1 MTLPT
6 FPTLPGI
13 GLPKKSPIWST
24 VKQPSIG
31 GQESRFAQWSYPK
44 YHYEYPFEFLRDFSG
59 YTEFDSL
66 VAFYNSVNGSAG
78 FWQYTDPKDNL
89 IVNQP
94 LATGDG
100 TTTAFQLV
108 RSKGGFTEPV
118 FLPTAISLTRS
129 DFLGSTLMYPT
140 ARTNYVRNPRAEG
153 AIAGTPG
160 TTPTYWSVSPAT
172 NRQIVGTGTVGG
184 VSYVDIRIYGTQ
196 PGSGTQLA
204 ISLYL
209 DGANTTVTVG
219 NYTFTASAWVQVVA
233 GALPSG
239 GSLELHI
246 GEYGTGTSYFP
257 GTPVSSPGTW
267 QRTSTTTTITDPT
280 ITSADAMVWVY
291 CTGGQTFD
299 FTLRVGGPQLELGS
313 TATSLILPPSGSPA
327 VTTIT
332 DYGLLS
338 NGVIVMASAPASGAS
353 IQWTGTYNWLCRFD
367 DDSIDFEAI
376 ADGFW
381 SLGSLKF
388 STEKL

>member
-6 FPTLPGI
+6 FPSLPGI
-13 GLPKKSPIWST
+13 GFPKKSPIWST
-24 VKQPSIG
+24 TKQPSIG

-44 YHYEYPFEFLRDFSG
+44 YRYEYPFELLRNYSG

-78 FWQYTDPKDNL
+78 FWQYTDPKDNT

-100 TTTAFQLV
+100 STTLFQLV

-140 ARTNYVRNPRAEG
+140 ARTNFVRNPRGEG
-153 AIAGTPG
+153 AVVGSPG
-160 TTPTYWSVSPAT
+160 TNPTDWAIGAAT
-172 NRQIVGTGTVGG
+172 TTQIVGTGTVGG
-184 VSYVDIRIYGTQ
+184 VPYVDIRLHGTQ
-196 PGSGTQLA
+196 PGSGVALA
-204 ISLYL
+204 LNIGFDAL
-209 DGANTTVTVG
+209 GMTVTTG
-219 NYTFTASAWVQVVA
+219 NYTMTASVWTQLTA
-233 GALPSG
+233 GTLPG
-239 GSLELHI
+239 NLEIHI
-246 GEYGTGTSYFP
+246 GEYASGTSYFP
-257 GTPVSSPGTW
+257 GTQITSPGTW
-267 QRTSTTTTITDPT
+267 QRTATTTTITDPT
-280 ITSADAMVWVY
+280 VTSAAAMLWVY

-299 FTLRVGGPQLELGS
+299 FTLRVGGMQFELGS
-313 TATSLILPPSGSPA
+313 TATSLILPASGSPA
-327 VTTIT
+327 VTTVT

-353 IQWTGTYNWLCRFD
+353 ILYTGTYNWLCRFD